1 MYWANY
7 KIISIVIKSPSMKI
21 LIFIFI
27 TLFSYISFSADK
39 SKNDNWFAEA
49 KKYYYDYN
57 IALEEYKNKNYT
69 NAFKLLYSLAKGGD
83 SRAQSDIAGMY
94 FNGWGVV
101 KDLKMAFQWYKKS
114 SLNGNPYAQY
124 KLGDMYWNGLGV
136 KTNTDTAQI
145 WWKKAADNGYKDA
158 QFNLPYQY
166 CHMSK
171 PQCQ

>member
-1 MYWANY
+1 
-7 KIISIVIKSPSMKI
+7 MKI
-21 LIFIFI
+21 LIVIFL
-27 TLFSYISFSADK
+27 TFFSYISFAGDK
-39 SKNDNWFAEA
+39 SKNDDWFIEA

-57 IALEEYKNKNYT
+57 IAIEEYKNKNYT
-69 NAFKLLYSLAKGGD
+69 NAFKLLYSLAEGGD
-83 SRAQSDIAGMY
+83 PRAQSDIAGMY

-101 KDLKMAFQWYKKS
+101 KDLKMAFQQYKKS

>member
-1 MYWANY
+1 
-7 KIISIVIKSPSMKI
+7 MKI
-21 LIFIFI
+21 FTLSILIIFLI
-27 TLFSYISFSADK
+27 NLSSY
-39 SKNDNWFAEA
+39 SKNKEEDWVTEA
-49 KKYYYDYN
+49 KKYYLDYN
-57 IALEEYKNKNYT
+57 IGLEEYKNKNYK
-69 NAFKLLYSLAKGGD
+69 NAFKILLNLAKGD
-83 SRAQSDIAGMY
+83 DPRAQSDIAGMY
-94 FNGWGVV
+94 FNGWGVE
-101 KDLKMAFQWYKKS
+101 KDLFQAFKWYEIS
-114 SLNGNPYAQY
+114 SKNGNPYAQY

>member
-1 MYWANY
+1 
-7 KIISIVIKSPSMKI
+7 MKI

-27 TLFSYISFSADK
+27 TFFSYISFSSDK
-39 SKNDNWFAEA
+39 SSNDDWFAEA
-49 KKYYYDYN
+49 KKYYYNYN
-57 IALEEYKNKNYT
+57 IALEEYKNKNYA
-69 NAFKLLYSLAKGGD
+69 NAFKLLYSLAEGGD
-83 SRAQSDIAGMY
+83 PRAQSDIAGMY

-101 KDLKMAFQWYKKS
+101 KDFKMAFQWYKKS

-145 WWKKAADNGYKDA
+145 WWKKAADNGYIDA

>member
-1 MYWANY
+1 M
-7 KIISIVIKSPSMKI
+7 KIIIV
-21 LIFIFI
+21 IFI
-27 TLFSYISFSADK
+27 TFFAYISFATDK
-39 SKNDNWFAEA
+39 SKNDDWVVEA

-57 IALEEYKNKNYT
+57 IALEEYKNKNYN
-69 NAFKLLYSLAKGGD
+69 NAFKLLYSLAEGGD
-83 SRAQSDIAGMY
+83 PRAQSDIAGTY

-101 KDLKMAFQWYKKS
+101 KDLKLAFQWYKKS

>member
-1 MYWANY
+1 
-7 KIISIVIKSPSMKI
+7 
-21 LIFIFI
+21 
-27 TLFSYISFSADK
+27 
-39 SKNDNWFAEA
+39 
-49 KKYYYDYN
+49 
-57 IALEEYKNKNYT
+57 
-69 NAFKLLYSLAKGGD
+69 
-83 SRAQSDIAGMY
+83 MY
-94 FNGWGVV
+94 FNGWGVN
-101 KDLKMAFQWYKKS
+101 KNLAQAFKWYEIS
-114 SLNGNPYAQY
+114 SKNGNPYAQY

>member
-1 MYWANY
+1 M
-7 KIISIVIKSPSMKI
+7 KIIVV
-21 LIFIFI
+21 IFI
-27 TLFSYISFSADK
+27 TFFTYTSYANDK
-39 SKNDNWFAEA
+39 SNNDDWVVEV

-57 IALEEYKNKNYT
+57 IAIEEYKNKNYI
-69 NAFKLLYSLAKGGD
+69 NAFKLLYSLAEGGD
-83 SRAQSDIAGMY
+83 PRAQSDIAGMY

-101 KDLKMAFQWYKKS
+101 KDLKLAFQWYKKS

>member
-1 MYWANY
+1 M
-7 KIISIVIKSPSMKI
+7 KLLIVI
-21 LIFIFI
+21 LITFFSFIS
-27 TLFSYISFSADK
+27 LANDK
-39 SKNDNWFAEA
+39 NHKDDWFLEA

-57 IALEEYKNKNYT
+57 VAIEEYKNKNYIK
-69 NAFKLLYSLAKGGD
+69 AFKLLSTLAEDGD
-83 SRAQSDIAGMY
+83 PRAQSDIAGMY

-101 KDLKMAFQWYKKS
+101 KDFKMAFKWYKKS

-124 KLGDMYWNGLGV
+124 KLGDMYWNGFGV
-136 KTNTDTAQI
+136 EVNTDTAQI
-145 WWKKAADNGYKDA
+145 WWKMAADNGYKDA

>member
-1 MYWANY
+1 
-7 KIISIVIKSPSMKI
+7 MKI

-27 TLFSYISFSADK
+27 TFFSYTSFSIEK
-39 SKNDNWFAEA
+39 SKNDDWFDEA

-83 SRAQSDIAGMY
+83 PRAQSDIAGMY

-101 KDLKMAFQWYKKS
+101 KDLKLAFQWYKKS

-136 KTNTDTAQI
+136 TTNTDTAQI

>member
-1 MYWANY
+1 
-7 KIISIVIKSPSMKI
+7 MKI
-21 LIFIFI
+21 LIVIFL
-27 TLFSYISFSADK
+27 TFFSYISFAGNK
-39 SKNDNWFAEA
+39 SKNDDWFSEA

-69 NAFKLLYSLAKGGD
+69 NAFKLLYSLAEGGD
-83 SRAQSDIAGMY
+83 PRAQSDIAGMY

-101 KDLKMAFQWYKKS
+101 KNLKLSFQWYKKS

>member
-1 MYWANY
+1 
-7 KIISIVIKSPSMKI
+7 MKI
-21 LIFIFI
+21 PIVIFI
-27 TLFSYISFSADK
+27 TFFSYISFASDK
-39 SKNDNWFAEA
+39 IKNDDWFAEA

-69 NAFKLLYSLAKGGD
+69 NAFKILYSLAEGGD
-83 SRAQSDIAGMY
+83 PRAQSDIAGMY